1 MNIMAGNRI
10 IVVFASI
17 SLIVP
22 VFGCEVDEKDEASE
36 AFTNCVHSAESS
48 IFARIADEE
57 GDRQTAM
64 CTILDDF
71 FSGCEQQILALKRCE
86 DSSHVEHLK
95 RIRLT
100 NVANILKLTYPN
112 TKPDSC
118 SIFKSV
124 NEESN
129 LASPAKSPQQGG
141 KRHNSDQGGSSVLDA
156 NAANKITTYSL
167 FSCLITVVL
176 SLSLF

>member
-1 MNIMAGNRI
+1 MAGNHI
-10 IVVFASI
+10 IVVFATI
-17 SLIVP
+17 SVIVS
-22 VFGCEVDEKDEASE
+22 VLGCEVDEKDEASE

-48 IFARIADEE
+48 IFARIAEEE

-64 CTILDDF
+64 CKILDDF
-71 FSGCEQQILALKRCE
+71 FSGCQQQILALKRCE

-112 TKPDSC
+112 TNPDSC
-118 SIFKSV
+118 SIFKSME
-124 NEESN
+124 EESK
-129 LASPAKSPQQGG
+129 LASSTTSPQQGDQ
-141 KRHNSDQGGSSVLDA
+141 RRSPNQGGSSILDA
-156 NAANKITTYSL
+156 NAANKINTYSL
-167 FSCLITVVL
+167 FSCLITVIL